1 MTWRSMDPLANPY
14 SMGAGNPPPAL
25 TGREPQKDQFKAVLG
40 RLRRGRNEQ
49 SMIVF
54 GLRGVGKTVLLL
66 EFESIANT
74 EGWTAP
80 DPIEI
85 RSDTNFRA
93 ELADAAYQAL
103 VRLDR
108 RKALGDKLKSFTG
121 ILKGFKLAASTDGKV
136 EFSFDPDAVGAS
148 TGNLERDLMQLLV
161 ELGETAR
168 DHDTG
173 VVFLIDEMQF
183 LKREEMEAVAAA
195 MHRISQRKLPVALV
209 GTGLPQL
216 PGLMVDA
223 KSYAERLFSY
233 PEIGRLSGPAA
244 RDALVEP
251 ASEENV
257 EFDPAA
263 LDRIVELSGC
273 YPAFIQAYGKE
284 AWNMAPGSSITLA
297 DVEASEPLVIAKLD
311 DEFFHVRF
319 EKATPAERRYMAAM
333 AAIGDG
339 AYRTGEVVKRLG
351 SSSGASVHR
360 DSLIK
365 KGLIFSPDFGLV
377 NFTVPH
383 FAAFMRRR
391 YPFEPRP
398 PRAAPT
404 RAGAS
409 ATRRGRNS

>member
-1 MTWRSMDPLANPY
+1 MDPLANPY

-25 TGREPQKDQFKAVLG
+25 TGRESQKDQFRALLG
-40 RLRRGRNEQ
+40 RLQRHRNEQ

-66 EFESIANT
+66 EFESIAST

-85 RSDTNFRA
+85 RSDTDFRA

-103 VRLDR
+103 LRLDR
-108 RKALGDKLKSFTG
+108 RKALGDRLKSFTG
-121 ILKGFKLAASTDGKV
+121 ILKGFKLGGSAEGKV
-136 EFSFDPDAVGAS
+136 EFSFDPDAVSAS
-148 TGNLERDLMQLLV
+148 TGNLERDLTQLLV
-161 ELGETAR
+161 ELGETAK

-183 LKREEMEAVAAA
+183 LTLEEMEAVAAA
-195 MHRISQRKLPVALV
+195 MHRMSQRKLPVALA

-216 PGLMVDA
+216 PGLMVEA

-233 PEIGRLSGPAA
+233 PEIGRLSEHAA
-244 RDALVEP
+244 REALVDP
-251 ASEENV
+251 ATDEGV
-257 EFDPAA
+257 EYEAAA
-263 LDRIVELSGC
+263 LDRIIELSGC

-284 AWNMAPGSSITLA
+284 AWNMAPSSPITIA
-297 DVEASEPLVIAKLD
+297 DVQAAEPLVMAKLD

-333 AAIGDG
+333 ADIGDG
-339 AYRTGEVVKRLG
+339 PYRTGEVVKRLG
-351 SSSGASVHR
+351 SSSGTSVHR

-377 NFTVPH
+377 DFTVPH
-383 FAAFMRRR
+383 FAPFMRRR

-398 PRAAPT
+398 APAAARPKQT
-404 RAGAS
+404 PSHRS
-409 ATRRGRNS
+409 SSE

>member
-1 MTWRSMDPLANPY
+1 VDPLANPY

-25 TGREPQKDQFKAVLG
+25 TGRESEMDQFRVLLG
-40 RLRRGRNEQ
+40 RLRRRRSEQ

-66 EFESIANT
+66 EFQSIANT

-85 RSDTNFRA
+85 RSDTDFRA

-103 VRLDR
+103 LRLDR
-108 RKALGDKLKSFTG
+108 RKALGDRLKSFTG
-121 ILKGFKLAASTDGKV
+121 ILKGFKVGASADGKM
-136 EFSFDPDAVGAS
+136 EFSFDPDAVGVS
-148 TGNLERDLMQLLV
+148 TGNLERDLTQLLV
-161 ELGETAR
+161 DLGETAK

-195 MHRISQRKLPVALV
+195 MHRMSQTKLPVALV

-216 PGLMVDA
+216 PALMVEA

-233 PEIGRLSGPAA
+233 PEIGRLSEPAA
-244 RDALVEP
+244 RQALV
-251 ASEENV
+251 
-257 EFDPAA
+257 DPANDEGVEYDAAA
-263 LDRIVELSGC
+263 LNRIIELSGC

-284 AWNMAPGSSITLA
+284 VWNMAPSSPITMA
-297 DVEASEPLVIAKLD
+297 DVQAAEPLVMAKLD
-311 DEFFHVRF
+311 DFFHVRF
-319 EKATPAERRYMAAM
+319 EKATPAERRYMSAM
-333 AAIGDG
+333 ADIGDG
-339 AYRTGEVVKRLG
+339 PHRTGEVVKRLG

-365 KGLIFSPDFGLV
+365 KGLIFSPDFGFV
-377 NFTVPH
+377 DFTVPN
-383 FAAFMRRR
+383 FAPFMRRR
-391 YPFEPRP
+391 YPFAPRQKTP
-398 PRAAPT
+398 VASPKPT
-404 RAGAS
+404 GAS
-409 ATRRGRNS
+409 RQQSRKR

>member
-1 MTWRSMDPLANPY
+1 MPVMDPLANPY
-14 SMGAGNPPPAL
+14 AMGAGNPPPAL
-25 TGREPQKDQFKAVLG
+25 TGREPQKDQFRSLLG
-40 RLRRGRNEQ
+40 RLGRGRNEQ

-66 EFESIANT
+66 EFESIADA

-103 VRLDR
+103 LRLDR
-108 RKALGDKLKSFTG
+108 RKALGEKLKSFTA
-121 ILKGFKLAASTDGKV
+121 ILTGFKVGASTDGKV
-136 EFSFDPDAVGAS
+136 EFSFDPERVTAS
-148 TGNLERDLMQLLV
+148 TGNLERDLTQLLV
-161 ELGETAR
+161 ELGAAAK
-168 DHDTG
+168 DHETG

-195 MHRISQRKLPVALV
+195 MHRISQLKLPIALV

-216 PGLMVDA
+216 PGLMVEA
-223 KSYAERLFSY
+223 KSYAERLFAY
-233 PEIGRLSGPAA
+233 PEIGRLSETAA
-244 RDALVEP
+244 RDALAEP
-251 ASEENV
+251 ARAESIEYEPV
-257 EFDPAA
+257 A
-263 LDRIVELSGC
+263 LDRVVELSGC

-284 AWNMAPGSSITLA
+284 VWNMAPRSPITIA
-297 DVEASEPLVIAKLD
+297 DVKAAERLVRRKLD

-333 AAIGDG
+333 ADVGDG
-339 AYRTGEVVKRLG
+339 PYRARDVVKRLG
-351 SSSGASVHR
+351 SSSGTSVHR

-377 NFTVPH
+377 DFTVPH
-383 FAAFMRRR
+383 FAPFMRRR
-391 YPFEPRP
+391 YPFEPRVV
-398 PRAAPT
+398 
-404 RAGAS
+404 S
-409 ATRRGRNS
+409 